1 MRSSW
6 LFALP
11 GCLARGSGSWS
22 HEFLGM
28 PKTSPHPTPPIGIVA
43 FPDSLISLPLGAGG
57 ALFPRCTF
65 IVHLFCG
72 ARYAGW
78 GIPRRL
84 PAQDLSP
91 LDPPLLREMAVCRS
105 SQRLPS
111 AWGKSPSLPWV
122 EKWGLATRKSSPG

>member
-11 GCLARGSGSWS
+11 GCLPQGSGSWS

-28 PKTSPHPTPPIGIVA
+28 PKTSPHPTTPIGIVT

-57 ALFPRCTF
+57 ALSPQCTC
-65 IVHLFCG
+65 IVHLFCT

-84 PAQDLSP
+84 PAQDPLMPGSP
-91 LDPPLLREMAVCRS
+91 S
-105 SQRLPS
+105 SQRDGCLYIQPVIAECLGQVPIPPLS
-111 AWGKSPSLPWV
+111 
-122 EKWGLATRKSSPG
+122 